1 MVEKVK
7 MLLLSA
13 LKLKP
18 LVDDIAQC
26 ARYVTI
32 MCGILNDSMILE

>member
-7 MLLLSA
+7 ML
-13 LKLKP
+13 LKP